1 MLTTPEEP
9 SSRTDRVRGGSAKE
23 LTRQNVARV
32 LALETA
38 EHGKATLGD
47 RVARAITGFSGSMT
61 FVSINFLAMAAWV
74 GFNVVV
80 VPPSRFDPFPF
91 SLLTL
96 ILSVEAIF
104 LGIFILISQN
114 RDAKVTEKRAN
125 LDLQLNLL
133 SEQENTK
140 MLLMLERIGDAVGA
154 QMSKDADVQAL
165 AQDVRP
171 EELSDMLDE
180 AAEKD
185 EHGPNRT

>member
-32 LALETA
+32 LALEAA

-61 FVSINFLAMAAWV
+61 FVWINLLVMAAWV

-80 VPPSRFDPFPF
+80 ARPSRFDPFPF

-154 QMSKDADVQAL
+154 QISKDADVQAL

-185 EHGPNRT
+185 EHGPNRP

>member
-1 MLTTPEEP
+1 MLTTPEDP
-9 SSRTDRVRGGSAKE
+9 SSRADRVRGGSAKE

-38 EHGKATLGD
+38 AQGKATLGH

-61 FVSINFLAMAAWV
+61 FVGINFLAMAAWV

-80 VPPSRFDPFPF
+80 APPSRFDPFPF

-125 LDLQLNLL
+125 LDLQLNLFP
-133 SEQENTK
+133 S
-140 MLLMLERIGDAVGA
+140 R
-154 QMSKDADVQAL
+154 
-165 AQDVRP
+165 
-171 EELSDMLDE
+171 
-180 AAEKD
+180 
-185 EHGPNRT
+185 RTRRCSLCWNGLVTR